1 MPEEPP
7 APQSPPP
14 AQPAE
19 SVRPLE
25 RGLAVLRALAAH
37 PGHTGEAGGASA
49 LRAGDL
55 VKATGLARSTVD
67 RVVATLVR
75 LGQLRQQGQ
84 DIRLALPLMDLG
96 NAYLAARGPTRAMTA
111 RTARLADDLDES
123 VSLAVPDGDGVRF
136 VAQATRRRTMS
147 AAFRVGDLL
156 PAERCAPGALFAA
169 AWDDAQWESRR
180 ARAATDPLHHGFPA
194 LAPLTEPEP
203 EAAFAARVAGARAEG
218 HALDDQLIE
227 PGLVAVS
234 VPVRAADGGLLC
246 ALSVVSHTSRHTPDS
261 LAELVLPRL
270 RTEAGHLAAELAAPP
285 PQSPADPDTSG
296 PSADGGT
303 DTNTDGGTDTDA
315 AKSELGPGFLQSLAR
330 GLTVLRALG
339 GAREGLALTALADAT
354 GLPRATARRCLHTL
368 VQEGYA
374 EHTGRAYRPLPRVL
388 ELGYARLSAL
398 TFAEIAEP
406 HLAQLAGDLHESA
419 SVSVLDG
426 TDILYVARVAPARIM
441 TVHITRGT
449 RFPAYTTSMGR
460 VLLAGLPAQ
469 ERAGILAAA
478 PPQARTRHTVTSVDR
493 LTALVEAVAAQG
505 YAEVDQ
511 ELEVGLR
518 AVAVPLRDAQGRV
531 VAALNA
537 ARHFATPGEPAPQDP
552 LPALRA
558 TAAAIEADLYRAT
571 RFNDVRVP

>member
-7 APQSPPP
+7 APQPPAP

-37 PGHTGEAGGASA
+37 PGHAGEAGGASA

-203 EAAFAARVAGARAEG
+203 EAAFAARVAGARADG

-246 ALSVVSHTSRHTPDS
+246 ALSVVSHTSRHTADS

-270 RTEAGHLAAELAAPP
+270 RTEAEHLAAELAAPP
-285 PQSPADPDTSG
+285 PQSPAGPDTSG
-296 PSADGGT
+296 PSA
-303 DTNTDGGTDTDA
+303 DA

-374 EHTGRAYRPLPRVL
+374 EHTGRVYRPLPRVL

-469 ERAGILAAA
+469 ERARILAAA

-493 LTALVEAVAAQG
+493 LTALVETVAAQG

-537 ARHFATPGEPAPQDP
+537 ARHFTTPGEPAPQDP

-558 TAAAIEADLYRAT
+558 TAAAIEEDLYRAT